1 MSRNRLQEQSFVP
14 EGSSNHATARMRSI
28 DKSLAF
34 YGLKEQ
40 PFGVT
45 PDIRFLYLSPSHRE
59 ALASLFFALEARRGF
74 GALIATPG
82 MGKTTLLFKLL
93 NDIKDHARS
102 AFVFQP
108 DCSPPEF
115 MRALLDDLGIS
126 HGNEGMSS
134 LQRLLNDALVN
145 ELRAGKPFVLVVD
158 EAQDLADSMLER
170 IRLLSNFETPT
181 AKLIHIILAGQPQ
194 LAERLERPELVQLRQ
209 RVSTISRLSPFTSS
223 ETVDYVL
230 HRLRVAGC
238 RDEQLFSSQALQFV
252 SNASDGIP
260 RNINSLCFLSLSL
273 GFAKQQKRIDID
285 TVEEAAEDALPVTS
299 SPKPERRESLGTQA
313 LRHAAEE
320 FEDESFHFSS
330 IRVERRSRGLGALAI
345 VLLIAPLV
353 AIFLL
358 SDQQLDSDAADLIA
372 GPALQLDNSTSS
384 KIPALRPPAAPAIE
398 EVALTSHSDDT
409 ETRNPPSPATN
420 TEEEE
425 PEESARKFTPPSQ
438 EKPPNQAGILHGP
451 QRIRADR
458 RQTLFELALI
468 HYGKSNWG
476 IVEQICAANPGLRCP
491 YGVIQPGQQIV
502 LPDLS
507 PKYPLLSADG
517 HASSNYRSQE

>member
-14 EGSSNHATARMRSI
+14 EGSSDRVAARMRSI
-28 DKSLAF
+28 DKSVAF

-59 ALASLFFALEARRGF
+59 ALASLFFAIEARRGF
-74 GALIATPG
+74 SALVATPG

-145 ELRAGKPFVLVVD
+145 ELRAGKRFVLVVD
-158 EAQDLADSMLER
+158 EAQDLDDSMLER

-209 RVSTISRLSPFTSS
+209 RVSTISRLSPFTSI
-223 ETVDYVL
+223 ETVDYIL

-238 RDEQLFSSQALQFV
+238 RDDQLFTSRALQFV

-273 GFAKQQKRIDID
+273 GFAKQQKRIDVD
-285 TVEEAAEDALPVTS
+285 TVQEAAEDALPVTP
-299 SPKPERRESLGTQA
+299 SPKPDRRETIPTPTRRL
-313 LRHAAEE
+313 AAEE
-320 FEDESFHFSS
+320 FEDEPFHFSS
-330 IRVERRSRGLGALAI
+330 IRAERRSRGLGALAI
-345 VLLIAPLV
+345 VLLIVPLA

-358 SDQQLDSDAADLIA
+358 SDQQLESDAANLIT
-372 GPALQLDNSTSS
+372 GPALQLDSSTSS
-384 KIPALRPPAAPAIE
+384 KIPALRPPIAPAIE
-398 EVALTSHSDDT
+398 EVALTSKSNNT
-409 ETRNPPSPATN
+409 ETQNPQSNVTSN
-420 TEEEE
+420 EE
-425 PEESARKFTPPSQ
+425 PEESARKFTSPSQ
-438 EKPPNQAGILHGP
+438 DKPPIQAGIIHGP